1 MCSCGKPKK
10 LRQGRKGEYFKRC
23 SQSCDGVPKVNPAPK
38 AVQPTH
44 APWKHNSRCACGNAK
59 QLKSD
64 GTYWERCGRHC
75 NGNPNWKYNPACACT
90 NKKNRQNID
99 GTYAYEHCS
108 KACALKY
115 KSSAPTT
122 RAPVPTVTPAAS
134 YPHSGPLR
142 QYTRKMTWGVF
153 PESSYKRK
161 PDPVL
166 PEDDLKKVVAM
177 IESLVCVSRPRCRG
191 LCVCWNGYRPVVPDN
206 WNLKIRPDYNQ
217 GCVAYSVCFTSWMG
231 GRKMETVCTV
241 KPIGR

>member
-1 MCSCGKPKK
+1 MG
-10 LRQGRKGEYFKRC
+10 
-23 SQSCDGVPKVNPAPK
+23 
-38 AVQPTH
+38 
-44 APWKHNSRCACGNAK
+44 
-59 QLKSD
+59 
-64 GTYWERCGRHC
+64 
-75 NGNPNWKYNPACACT
+75 
-90 NKKNRQNID
+90 
-99 GTYAYEHCS
+99 
-108 KACALKY
+108 
-115 KSSAPTT
+115 
-122 RAPVPTVTPAAS
+122 AAS

-142 QYTRKMTWGVF
+142 QYKRKMTWGVF

-206 WNLKIRPDYNQ
+206 WKLKIRPDYNQ